1 MIALTFELKLQEP
14 VLAAALEGDPN
25 SAVTLPYI
33 PGSLVRGALIGR
45 YLKQHPN
52 HDLAADPEARRLF
65 FDHQTRFL
73 NAYPQDENG
82 ARTLPTPRS
91 WKVQKSRKKP
101 IYDLSVTPQ
110 PDPDLPPGEVWQ
122 PKSLRHA
129 FCRLDDDEVT
139 LYRPQTQ
146 VNIHTQRDRVMGR
159 ATEGSGA
166 VFCYEALAPDQTF
179 AGVILCPADEVAKT
193 LTDILAGGVLF
204 LGGSRHAGYGLVT
217 VDDIKSSEEW
227 QEAPSQ
233 IADVPCGE
241 RLALT
246 LLSDALLRDARGQY
260 VGALTSA
267 CLQKCLGAELTLDA
281 ERTHASNGIIGG
293 FNRKWGL
300 PLPQV
305 PVAQAGSVYTFRAE
319 EEISAEQLAGLLA
332 RGIGERRVEGFGRL
346 ACNWHADYDELTRLS
361 PQREEY
367 MEEPTL
373 SNSSAEIARRM
384 ANRMLRR
391 RLDRQ
396 LRERVNSIA
405 VQGAI
410 TNTQLSQISVLVRST
425 LAGSDTEALEQHL
438 TEMEKTAADQF
449 REARVEQQSL
459 LDWLRAVLD
468 ESPADLWERL
478 FKTGF
483 QEQSLPAVGG
493 VAASWSGDLPHEY
506 ALRLIDGVISREL
519 DRRRGGHA

>member
-1 MIALTFELKLQEP
+1 MIALTFELELQEP

-45 YLKQHPN
+45 YLKRHPN
-52 HDLAADPEARRLF
+52 DDLATDSEARRLF

-73 NAYPQDENG
+73 NAYLQDESG

-91 WKVQKSRKKP
+91 WKVQKRLKKP

-122 PKSLRHA
+122 PKSPRPA

-139 LYRPQTQ
+139 LYHPQTQ

-159 ATEGSGA
+159 ATKGSGA
-166 VFCYEALAPDQTF
+166 VFRYEALAPDQIF
-179 AGVILCPADEVAKT
+179 AGAILCPDDEVAKT
-193 LTDILAGGVLF
+193 LTDLLAGSVLF

-217 VDDIKSSEEW
+217 VGDIEPSEEW
-227 QEAPSQ
+227 QEAPSE
-233 IADVPCGE
+233 IADVPRGG
-241 RLALT
+241 RLRFT

-267 CLQKCLGAELTLDA
+267 CLQKYLGAELTLDA
-281 ERTHASNGIIGG
+281 ERTHAGSGIIGG

-305 PVAQAGSVYTFRAE
+305 PVARAGSVYTFTAE
-319 EEISAEQLAGLLA
+319 EEISAESLAELLA
-332 RGIGERRVEGFGRL
+332 HGIGERRIEGFGRL

-361 PQREEY
+361 PQREKY

-396 LRERVNSIA
+396 LRERVNSIM
-405 VQGAI
+405 VQGDI
-410 TNTQLSQISVLVRST
+410 TNTQLSQISMLVRSA
-425 LAGSDTEALEQHL
+425 LAGPETKVLEQHL

-459 LDWLRAVLD
+459 LDWLRAVLG
-468 ESPADLWERL
+468 ESPADLWLRL
-478 FKTGF
+478 FKTGL
-483 QEQSLPAVGG
+483 QEESLPAVGG
-493 VAASWSGDLPHEY
+493 VAASWSGDLLREY

-519 DRRRGGHA
+519 DRRRSEHA